1 MKTIL
6 AIVDSCA
13 ATYFWTHDGERWE
26 YQLELDP
33 SEMNPREAIEFATK
47 LLQMAEAKVTLH
59 AVCVDWLDYHLYDP
73 DALSEDTDIPPR
85 TAEILR
91 QIPDGTSFEDL
102 NQAIGWILA
111 NRPEWILEEK
121 LFPL

>member
-1 MKTIL
+1 VKTIL

-13 ATYFWTHDGERWE
+13 ATYFWTHDGKRWE

-33 SEMNPREAIEFATK
+33 SEINPREALDFATK
-47 LLQMAEAKVTLH
+47 LLQMAEANITLH
-59 AVCVDWLDYHLYDP
+59 AVCVDWLNDLSDP
-73 DALSEDTDIPPR
+73 DTLSGEINISPR
-85 TAEILR
+85 AAELLR
-91 QIPDGTSFEDL
+91 QIPDGTTFDSL
-102 NQAIGWILA
+102 NEAVHWILT